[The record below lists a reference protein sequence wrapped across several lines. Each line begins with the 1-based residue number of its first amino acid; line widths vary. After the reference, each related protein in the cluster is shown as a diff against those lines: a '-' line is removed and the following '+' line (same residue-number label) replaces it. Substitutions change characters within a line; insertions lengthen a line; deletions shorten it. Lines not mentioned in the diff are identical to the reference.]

1 MAVAKRNTTARR
13 ADAERSIAAI
23 INAGLD
29 LFNHED
35 EVSMS
40 DVARAAGLGRV
51 TVYAHFPTRA
61 ELLEALLDTT
71 IVEAEQ
77 AIATALG
84 DAPDALPADE
94 ALTRLVGV
102 IWPIVDRYRNLR
114 RHALVDLGSDKIDIR
129 HDPIGRRIH
138 ELIRTGQAGRTFR
151 TDLPAEWL
159 VTVVFSLTHAA
170 ADQVNA
176 GHLTSKQ
183 VPGLLTPTI
192 LAALRNHPN

>member
-1 MAVAKRNTTARR
+1 MAASTTRR

-23 INAGLD
+23 IGAGLE
-29 LFNHED
+29 LFSHEED
-35 EVSMS
+35 VSML

-61 ELLEALLDTT
+61 LLLEALLDAT
-71 IVEAEQ
+71 IAEAEQ
-77 AIATALG
+77 VIANDFADADAQTEDQALG
-84 DAPDALPADE
+84 TLIG
-94 ALTRLVGV
+94 L

-114 RHALVDLGSDKIDIR
+114 RHALEELGPEKIDNR

-138 ELIRTGQAGRTFR
+138 HLIRAGQAGGIFR
-151 TDLPAEWL
+151 TDLPADWL

-176 GHLTSKQ
+176 GRLASEQ
-183 VPGLLTPTI
+183 VPGLLTGTV
-192 LAALRNHPN
+192 LAALTPPASSGH